1 MDGVSRLSVS
11 TTTAFLIAGVVVLFL
26 VFLFLL
32 LCYLRANRYWGAIP
46 VSGAAHAR
54 FALAPRLPCGGL
66 GLDAGVAL
74 PPPIVVRPGAFKDGL
89 ECPVCLYE
97 LAVGEAATLLPRCGH
112 AFHLH
117 CIDMWF
123 CSHSTCPLCRTPA
136 AVEESEI
143 AESGAQLLNSS
154 QSILNTTA
162 SSDLCAR
169 IGDSNSQEG
178 TFSAPSSVLP
188 VESASDESLPA
199 SSQTGEVSLTPT
211 PPPPPPPP
219 PKSTLGLFP
228 WLLVRGSRT
237 RGATDSPSGCDV
249 EQGFSGPVSISPT
262 SP

>member
-11 TTTAFLIAGVVVLFL
+11 TTTALLIASVIILFL

-32 LCYLRANRYWGAIP
+32 VCYLRSNRYWGAIP

-54 FALAPRLPCGGL
+54 FALSPGLPCAAL
-66 GLDAGVAL
+66 GLDAAVAL
-74 PPPIVVRPGAFKDGL
+74 PPPIVVRPGTFKEGL
-89 ECPVCLYE
+89 ECPVCLSE
-97 LAVGEAATLLPRCGH
+97 LTVGEAATLLPRCGH
-112 AFHLH
+112 AFHVH

-136 AVEESEI
+136 AVEESEV
-143 AESGAQLLNSS
+143 AKSGAQLLNSS

-178 TFSAPSSVLP
+178 IFSASSSALP
-188 VESASDESLPA
+188 AESASDESLPA
-199 SSQTGEVSLTPT
+199 TTQTEEV
-211 PPPPPPPP
+211 PPPPPPP
-219 PKSTLGLFP
+219 PKSTLRLFP
-228 WLLVRGSRT
+228 WLLARGSRT
-237 RGATDSPSGCDV
+237 GGATDSPSGCDV
-249 EQGFSGPVSISPT
+249 EQGFGGPVSISPT